1 MLVVYCVTEL
11 MSRIKS
17 FLIIHQN
24 KFFILFVFVL
34 LFNIV
39 DIIFPVHCT
48 RDYSTIIEAEDGTV
62 LYSFLTNDDKWRM
75 YTKLEE
81 ITPTVQKAFIN
92 KEDRWF
98 YWHLGINPVSVAR
111 AFFNNT
117 IKHRRTS
124 GASTI
129 TMQVAR
135 MLEPKER
142 TIFSK
147 LKEMFRALQLEWNFS
162 KNEILQLYL
171 NLVPYG
177 GNVEGV
183 KSASFI
189 YFGKS
194 PAQLSI
200 AEVTTLTIIPN
211 RPTTLTLGKKNAYI
225 QEERNRWLK
234 KFKQHHVF
242 SNEAINDALEEPLT
256 AYRRSPPKYAPHFC
270 WRMKKLYPSNPII
283 ATHLN
288 YNMQLDV
295 EEIVHNYSKVL
306 QFKEIQ
312 NAAVYIIDNQ
322 KHTVVTYVGS
332 PDFYSVATQGQVDGV
347 KAVRSPGSTLKPMI
361 YGIAFD
367 KGIYTPRSV
376 ISDVPT
382 DFDGYTPE
390 NYDEH
395 FHCQVAV
402 ADALAQSLNIPAVK
416 TLNEIEVK
424 SLTNILDKLNFKQ
437 IQKDKDKLGLSTA
450 LGGCGVSLEELTG
463 MYSVFANKGE
473 YFVPT
478 YSKDKITKRGTEIL
492 SPQANYMVAQI
503 LTTLRRS
510 DLPNRAESVINMPK
524 IAWKTGTSYGRR
536 DAWSIGFNSN
546 YTVGVWCGNFD
557 GKGVP
562 ELNGADIATPLLLQI
577 FNTINKNTDKDWFK
591 RPKDLQFRYVCAQ
604 TGDVPSE
611 FCTSK
616 IMAYYIPGKS
626 SNKKCAHMKKVWVSA
641 DSSMTYCSAC
651 LPNDNYLEK
660 LYPNYAPEL
669 LNYFEMNNLPYIKI
683 PAHNPAC
690 KKVYEN
696 NNPKIT
702 KPVNGLTYYVSK
714 NDNQELMLLAQ
725 ASNDVQTISW
735 YLDNKFIKTVNK
747 NEPVFIKPAI
757 GKVKISCTDDKGRN
771 TNTWVVVKEM

>member
-1 MLVVYCVTEL
+1 MNRFN
-11 MSRIKS
+11 SFFIK
-17 FLIIHQN
+17 HQH

-34 LFNIV
+34 LFNV
-39 DIIFPVHCT
+39 FDLIFPVHT
-48 RDYSTIIEAEDGTV
+48 NRDYSTIIEAEDGTV

-75 YTKLEE
+75 YTKLDE

-117 IKHRRTS
+117 IKHKRTS

-142 TIFSK
+142 TVFSK
-147 LKEMFRALQLEWNFS
+147 LKEMFRALQLEWNFN
-162 KNEILQLYL
+162 KKEILQLYL

-177 GNVEGV
+177 GNIEGV
-183 KSASFI
+183 KSAAFI

-194 PAQLSI
+194 PAQLSL

-225 QEERNRWLK
+225 QQERNRWLK

-242 SNEAINDALEEPLT
+242 KNEDIQDALEEPLI
-256 AYRRSPPKYAPHFC
+256 AFRRSPPKLAPHFC
-270 WRMKKLYPSNPII
+270 WRMKKLYPTKPII
-283 ATHLN
+283 ESHLN
-288 YNMQLDV
+288 YNMQLEV
-295 EEIVHNYSKVL
+295 EEIVQNYSKVL
-306 QFKEIQ
+306 QFKEIK

-332 PDFYSVATQGQVDGV
+332 PDFYSIATQGQVDGV
-347 KAVRSPGSTLKPMI
+347 KAVRSPGSTLKPVI

-376 ISDVPT
+376 ISDVPI

-395 FHCQVAV
+395 FHGQVAIS
-402 ADALAQSLNIPAVK
+402 DALAQSLNIPAVK
-416 TLNEIEVK
+416 TLNDIEVK

-450 LGGCGVSLEELTG
+450 LGGCGVSLEELVG
-463 MYSVFANKGE
+463 MYSVFANSGN

-478 YSKDKITKRGTEIL
+478 YSKEYITKKGTEIL

-536 DAWSIGFNSN
+536 DAWSIGFNNN

-577 FNTINKNTDKDWFK
+577 FNSINKNTYKDWFK

-604 TGDVPSE
+604 SGDVPSE

-616 IMAYYIPGKS
+616 IMAYFIPGKS
-626 SNKKCAHMKKVWVSA
+626 SNKKCTHLKKVWVSA
-641 DSSMTYCSAC
+641 DSTITYCSSC
-651 LPNDNYLEK
+651 LPNDNYIEK

-683 PAHNPAC
+683 PMHNPTC

-702 KPVNGLTYYVSK
+702 KPVNGLTYYINK
-714 NDNQELMLLAQ
+714 NDKQELMLIAQ
-725 ASNDVQTISW
+725 AANDVQTISW
-735 YLDNKFIKTVNK
+735 YVDNQFVKTVNK
-747 NEPVFIKPAI
+747 NESVFIKPGL
-757 GKVKISCTDDKGRN
+757 GKIKISCTDDKGRN
-771 TNTWVVVKEM
+771 TNSWVVVKEM

>member
-1 MLVVYCVTEL
+1 MEHLSVFLRKHAGKVY
-11 MSRIKS
+11 
-17 FLIIHQN
+17 
-24 KFFILFVFVL
+24 ILFAIVL
-34 LFNIV
+34 LFCLL
-39 DIIFPVHCT
+39 DLLFPVPVS

-62 LYSFLTNDDKWRM
+62 LSTFLTNDDKWRM

-98 YWHLGINPVSVAR
+98 YWHFGINPVSVAR
-111 AFFNNT
+111 AFYNNS
-117 IKHRRTS
+117 IQHRRTS

-135 MLEPKER
+135 MLEPKAR
-142 TIFSK
+142 TVFSK
-147 LKEMFRALQLEWNFS
+147 LKEMFRAVQLEMNFS
-162 KNEILQLYL
+162 KKEILQLYL

-177 GNVEGV
+177 GNIEGV
-183 KSASFI
+183 KSAAFI

-194 PAQLSI
+194 PAQLSL

-211 RPTTLTLGKKNAYI
+211 RPTTLTLGRKNAYI

-234 KFKQHHVF
+234 KFSKHQVF
-242 SNEAINDALEEPLT
+242 KEEDITDALEEPLI
-256 AYRRSPPKYAPHFC
+256 AFRRSPPKYAPHFC
-270 WRMKKLYPSNPII
+270 IRMKKQYPSQPII

-288 YNMQLDV
+288 YNMQLEV
-295 EEIVHNYSKVL
+295 EEIVQNYSKVL
-306 QFKEIQ
+306 QFKEIK

-322 KHTVVTYVGS
+322 KHQVVAYVGS
-332 PDFYSVATQGQVDGV
+332 PDFYNAANLGQVDGV
-347 KAVRSPGSTLKPMI
+347 KAIRSPGSTLKPMI

-367 KGIYTPRSV
+367 KGLYTPRTV
-376 ISDVPT
+376 ISDVPI

-395 FHCQVAV
+395 FHGQVALS
-402 ADALAQSLNIPAVK
+402 DALAQSLNIPAVK
-416 TLNEIEVK
+416 VLHDIEVK
-424 SLTNILDKLNFKQ
+424 SLTNVLDRLNFRQ

-463 MYSVFANKGE
+463 MYSVFANNGN
-473 YFVPT
+473 YFIPT
-478 YSKDKITKRGTEIL
+478 YSKDYITKKGISVL

-510 DLPNRAESVINMPK
+510 DLPNRSESVVNMPK

-536 DAWSIGFNSN
+536 DAWSVGFNSN

-577 FNTINKNTDKDWFK
+577 FNAINKNTDKDWFK
-591 RPKDLQFRYVCAQ
+591 RPKELQFRYVCAES
-604 TGDVPSE
+604 GDVPDE
-611 FCTSK
+611 FCTNK

-626 SNKKCAHMKKVWVSA
+626 PNRKCTHMQKVWVSS
-641 DSSMTYCSAC
+641 DSTLSYCSSC
-651 LPNDNYLEK
+651 LPDDNYIEK

-669 LNYFEMNNLPYIKI
+669 LNYLEMNHLPYINI
-683 PAHNPAC
+683 PPHNPTC
-690 KKVYEN
+690 RKVYDN
-696 NNPKIT
+696 NSPKIT
-702 KPVNGLTYYVSK
+702 KPVNGLTYYLNK
-714 NDNQELMLLAQ
+714 KEQQELMLVAQ
-725 ASNDVQTISW
+725 AANDVQTISW
-735 YLDNKFIKTVNK
+735 YVNNQFVKTVQK
-747 NEPVFIKPAI
+747 NESVFIKPLS
-757 GKVKISCTDDKGRN
+757 GKIKISCTDDKGRN
-771 TNTWVVVKEM
+771 TDSWVVVKEM